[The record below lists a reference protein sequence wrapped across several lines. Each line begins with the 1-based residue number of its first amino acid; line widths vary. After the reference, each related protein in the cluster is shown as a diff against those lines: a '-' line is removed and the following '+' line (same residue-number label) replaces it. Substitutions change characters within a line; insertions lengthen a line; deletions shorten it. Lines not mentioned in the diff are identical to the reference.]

1 MFSASQAPFH
11 SAPHTPLQN
20 TTQIMYKQGRPPF
33 VVPKENPQALSLLP
47 IFFRSHKGE
56 RSGQAAPIPQP
67 PADPGGRSLASAPLV
82 HLPTAPLPGRN
93 PRLDNR
99 PSGIAP
105 PGGSA
110 TPPAPPKVQPPQI
123 LLPAGSACGKS
134 RAESYHAASQRRMVQ
149 HQMKRIDS
157 IAGCRRQSDES
168 SLSCFLYIFAPPTQ

>member
-1 MFSASQAPFH
+1 MFSAPLCKLRST
-11 SAPHTPLQN
+11 PHASLQN

-47 IFFRSHKGE
+47 IFSRSHKGE

-93 PRLDNR
+93 PRLDSR

-110 TPPAPPKVQPPQI
+110 TPPAPPKAQPPQT

-134 RAESYHAASQRRMVQ
+134 RADGTVGFLTPLR
-149 HQMKRIDS
+149 S
-157 IAGCRRQSDES
+157 I
-168 SLSCFLYIFAPPTQ
+168 